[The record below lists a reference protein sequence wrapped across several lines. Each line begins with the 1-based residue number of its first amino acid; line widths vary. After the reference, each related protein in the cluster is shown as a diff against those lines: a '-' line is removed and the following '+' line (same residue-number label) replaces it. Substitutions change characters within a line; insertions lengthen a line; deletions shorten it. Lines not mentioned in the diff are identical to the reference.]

1 MPLHRSIVGEDGD
14 LAIVGPPERPGVLTL
29 DTDGLG
35 PLLGKA
41 GLVRIP
47 DGIVLGQDREH
58 PATHRLED
66 RVIGPDP
73 GADEGL
79 QGANGTALQRLG
91 DVLGIA
97 PLAAVEQPLDEAAC
111 VRLILI
117 AAKKRREAVEEAIE
131 FGFQGQE
138 LLLVHERSPRDGGK
152 RVRVIALIPDR
163 VLA

>member
-1 MPLHRSIVGEDGD
+1 MLVC
-14 LAIVGPPERPGVLTL
+14 AGP
-29 DTDGLG
+29 
-35 PLLGKA
+35 
-41 GLVRIP
+41 
-47 DGIVLGQDREH
+47 
-58 PATHRLED
+58 
-66 RVIGPDP
+66 
-73 GADEGL
+73 
-79 QGANGTALQRLG
+79 ALQRLG

-117 AAKKRREAVEEAIE
+117 AAKKRREAIE